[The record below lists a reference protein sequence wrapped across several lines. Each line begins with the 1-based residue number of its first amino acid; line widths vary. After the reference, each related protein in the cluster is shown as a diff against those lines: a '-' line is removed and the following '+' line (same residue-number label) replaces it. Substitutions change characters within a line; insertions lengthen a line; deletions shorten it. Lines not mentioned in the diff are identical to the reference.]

1 MSMNASEIKSVARAN
16 TVALLS
22 DVFEANDAVQFADAS
37 WAILQEVD
45 GQEVWTEITV
55 KSKAYKPTKVSPAFD
70 PYEVAEEWK
79 AEKEMK
85 AAEKKA
91 KEEEKAR
98 KLVEK
103 KAKEEEAE

>member
-1 MSMNASEIKSVARAN
+1 MNASEIKSAARAN
-16 TVALLS
+16 TIALLS
-22 DVFEANDAVQFADAS
+22 DVFEANEAVQFADAS

-70 PYEVAEEWK
+70 PYEVAEDWK
-79 AEKEMK
+79 ADKEMK

-98 KLVEK
+98 KIAEK
-103 KAKEEEAE
+103 KSKEEEAE